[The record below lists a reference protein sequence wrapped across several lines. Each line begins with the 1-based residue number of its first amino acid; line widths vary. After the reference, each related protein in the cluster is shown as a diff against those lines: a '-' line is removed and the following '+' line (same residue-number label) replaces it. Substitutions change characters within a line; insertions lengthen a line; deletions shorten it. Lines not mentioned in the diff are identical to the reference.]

1 MTADISLISIPANAK
16 PWLNPIPNLNSVN
29 HLKLFKTGCVAAA
42 WLKSV
47 SETVIAHKMLSH
59 WNCLLLFGICSMFPK
74 GNGSE
79 YDKNC
84 CHEKKQR

>member
-1 MTADISLISIPANAK
+1 MGVLGWVNDSGHFFDFNTCERKALAKSNSKSQKCKSL
-16 PWLNPIPNLNSVN
+16 
-29 HLKLFKTGCVAAA
+29 KTGGVASA

-84 CHEKKQR
+84 CL

>member
-16 PWLNPIPNLNSVN
+16 PWLNPIPNLN
-29 HLKLFKTGCVAAA
+29 KTGGVASA

-84 CHEKKQR
+84 CL